1 MPSLLV
7 RLPDGESREVKTAK
21 TKTSIGRSSR
31 NDICISDP
39 FASRIHAEVRFDGS
53 AYSLTDLGSANGT
66 FCNGSKVTGKIP
78 LNIGDV
84 IQIGETR
91 ISLISDPVNTPSN
104 ELMLSD
110 LNLHSEVELTIAS
123 GQHKSGIF
131 SVLEEVSNSVKNS
144 STRNPNTT
152 KSSSSSKNAALGQAT
167 IVNSIEKEARLNLLE
182 IVSKV
187 GVTLLSDAS
196 LDDTLKRIM
205 ELVFEALPV
214 EKGYLFLSNKEM
226 HAEKNRR
233 IRARADA
240 FEGEVDLVCKVAR
253 DAKKELTGEEIKIS
267 RSIRDKVTKER
278 TSVLTS
284 DAAHD
289 PRFQEMQ
296 SVVINQMRSIMAVPL
311 VIGEKV
317 MGMIYAE
324 NPYATSRFSQ
334 DDLLVLTTIASVAAI
349 KIENARLIEER
360 IEKKRM
366 EEELKVASEIQ
377 IRLQPLSPPRIPNY
391 DMVGISFPCR
401 EIGGDYYDFIK
412 RKNGSVLLALG
423 DVSGKGMGA
432 ALMMSSLHAALHAQA
447 QTWLKPD
454 QIVTEVNKYIFASS
468 PENKFLTLFCA
479 ELDPLT
485 GELSYSNAGHN
496 PPILVSKDGSYRL
509 LESGGLPIGITDEI
523 IYDTNSLV
531 IKPGD
536 VLVIYSD
543 GITDSVNEQ
552 DEDFG
557 ENRLI
562 EVVRGYRNRTASK
575 LRDQIEGAIA
585 DFMGTRAPVDD
596 TTFVIVKRLLE

>member
-7 RLPDGESREVKTAK
+7 RLPDGESREVKTVK

-31 NDICISDP
+31 NDICINDP
-39 FASRIHAEVRFDGS
+39 FASRLHAEVRHDGS
-53 AYSLTDLGSANGT
+53 AYFLTDLGSANGT
-66 FCNGSKVTGKIP
+66 FCNNGKVTGTIP
-78 LNIGDV
+78 LNIGDI
-84 IQIGETR
+84 IQIGETK
-91 ISLISDPVNTPSN
+91 ISLIADPIPTSSN

-110 LNLHSEVELTIAS
+110 LNLPPEAELTIAS
-123 GQHKSGIF
+123 GKHSSGIF
-131 SVLEEVSNSVKNS
+131 SVLEEVSNSAKN
-144 STRNPNTT
+144 NNV
-152 KSSSSSKNAALGQAT
+152 GQT
-167 IVNSIEKEARLNLLE
+167 IVTSSGEKEPKRNLLE

-214 EKGYLFLSNKEM
+214 ERGFLFLSTQWMPNEN
-226 HAEKNRR
+226 AGRR
-233 IRARADA
+233 MRAKPN
-240 FEGEVDLVCKVAR
+240 ELVCKVAR
-253 DAKKELTGEEIKIS
+253 NATKELTGEEIKIS
-267 RSIRDKVTKER
+267 RSISEKVIKER

-284 DAAHD
+284 DASHD

-296 SVVINQMRSIMAVPL
+296 SIVINQIRSIMAVPL

-324 NPYATSRFSQ
+324 NPYATRFNQ

-377 IRLQPLSPPRIPNY
+377 IRLQPLSPPRLPNY
-391 DMVGISFPCR
+391 DMIGISFPCR
-401 EIGGDYYDFIK
+401 EIGGDYYDFIH
-412 RKNGSVLLALG
+412 RKNGRILLALG

-447 QTWLKPD
+447 QTPLRPA
-454 QIVTEVNKYIFASS
+454 QIVTEINKYIFASS
-468 PENKFLTLFCA
+468 PDNKFLTLFCA
-479 ELDPLT
+479 ELDVIT
-485 GELSYSNAGHN
+485 GELFYSNAGHN
-496 PPILVSKDGSYRL
+496 PPILVSKDGNHKL

-523 IYDTNSLV
+523 TYETNTTL
-531 IKPGD
+531 INPGD

-543 GITDSVNEQ
+543 GITDSVNER

-562 EVVRGYRNRTASK
+562 EVIRRYRTRTASK

-585 DFMGTRAPVDD
+585 EFMGPCAPIDD
-596 TTFVIVKRLLE
+596 TTIVIVKRTLD

>member
-31 NDICISDP
+31 NDICINDP
-39 FASRIHAEVRFDGS
+39 FASRLHAEVRHDGS
-53 AYSLTDLGSANGT
+53 AYFLTDLGSANGT
-66 FCNGSKVTGKIP
+66 FCNGGKVVGTIP

-91 ISLISDPVNTPSN
+91 ISLIADPVPTSSN

-110 LNLHSEVELTIAS
+110 LNMPAEAELTIAS
-123 GQHKSGIF
+123 GKHSSGIF
-131 SVLEEVSNSVKNS
+131 SVLEEVTN
-144 STRNPNTT
+144 
-152 KSSSSSKNAALGQAT
+152 SSKNNPNIGQTMIAHS
-167 IVNSIEKEARLNLLE
+167 VEKEQKRNLLE

-214 EKGYLFLSNKEM
+214 ERGFLFLSTQWMPNENN
-226 HAEKNRR
+226 NRR
-233 IRARADA
+233 MRAKPN
-240 FEGEVDLVCKVAR
+240 ELVCKVAR
-253 DAKKELTGEEIKIS
+253 NATKELTGEEIKIS
-267 RSIRDKVTKER
+267 RSISEKVINER

-284 DAAHD
+284 DASHD

-296 SVVINQMRSIMAVPL
+296 SIVINQIRSIMAVPL

-324 NPYATSRFSQ
+324 NPYVTRFSQ

-349 KIENARLIEER
+349 KIDVARLIEER

-377 IRLQPLSPPRIPNY
+377 LRLQPLSPPRIPNY
-391 DMVGISFPCR
+391 DMIGNSFPCR
-401 EIGGDYYDFIK
+401 EIGGDYYDFIL
-412 RKNGSVLLALG
+412 RKNGRTLLALG

-447 QTWLKPD
+447 QTLLKPA
-454 QIVTEVNKYIFASS
+454 QIVTEINNYIFASS

-479 ELDPLT
+479 ELDSVT
-485 GELSYSNAGHN
+485 GELFYSNAGHN
-496 PPILVSKDGSYRL
+496 PPILVSKDGSYKL
-509 LESGGLPIGITDEI
+509 LESGGLPIGITDDIDYETNTVI
-523 IYDTNSLV
+523 IN
-531 IKPGD
+531 PGD

-543 GITDSVNEQ
+543 GITDSVNEK
-552 DEDFG
+552 DEEFG
-557 ENRLI
+557 ESRLI
-562 EVVRGYRNRTASK
+562 DVVRRYRSRTASQ
-575 LRDQIEGAIA
+575 LRDRVEGAIEE
-585 DFMGTRAPVDD
+585 FIGTCSPIDD
-596 TTFVIVKRLLE
+596 TTIVIIKRTTE